1 MITKDEIR
9 SIPEL
14 YKSIQRDKEQLSYL
28 NEKATSVPSGLSD
41 KERVQTSPNN
51 TAGRYVEAAADLQRE
66 ITEKERELAELQ
78 ARAKEFIE
86 TVEDPFARK
95 ILRMR
100 YLKCYNWDVVA
111 DLLGYAERH
120 VCRVEADTVN
130 DLN

>member
-51 TAGRYVEAAADLQRE
+51 TAGRYVDAAADLQRE
-66 ITEKERELAELQ
+66 IAVKERELSELQ
-78 ARAKEFIE
+78 KRAKEFIE
-86 TVEDPFARK
+86 TVKDPFARK

-100 YLKCYNWDVVA
+100 YLKCYTWDVIA
-111 DLLGYAERH
+111 DLLGYTERH
-120 VCRVEADTVN
+120 VGRLEAEAVN